1 MEKEK
6 NFLFELDTMD
16 AETYE
21 REYINILVDKN
32 TKFLDVINFLTKKNK
47 CSFEIELEEEK
58 ETNIIN
64 FIK

>member
-64 FIK
+64 FVK